1 MTTPKMP
8 TYLLAFIVSNM
19 QDSAYG
25 SLDSSLTPH
34 VEIWTQPTFVQMTDY
49 AYKMVRKFLPY
60 YEDYFGIKNKLP
72 KIDLVSVPDFG
83 FGAMENWG
91 LITFRDSALLVP
103 EDQELAS
110 SSEHMQY
117 VAQIIAH
124 ELAHQWFGN
133 LVTPKWWDDL
143 WLKEGFACY
152 MSYKAL
158 DHVHPEF
165 QIMDTLTVLVSIQ
178 GTLYSCNHSWR
189 NLSGVQGV
197 NATRRDKHVARHL
210 LRCEDDQRCATH
222 L

>member
-178 GTLYSCNHSWR
+178 GTIYLCNY
-189 NLSGVQGV
+189 
-197 NATRRDKHVARHL
+197 
-210 LRCEDDQRCATH
+210 
-222 L
+222 

>member
-19 QDSAYG
+19 EDSHFVYE
-25 SLDSSLTPH
+25 DSSLVPR
-34 VEIWTQPTFVQMTDY
+34 VEIWTRPLFVEMTKY

-60 YEDYFGIKNKLP
+60 YEEYFGIKNKLP

-117 VAQIIAH
+117 VAQIVAH

-165 QIMDTLTVLVSIQ
+165 QIMDTFTVLVSCEPKI
-178 GTLYSCNHSWR
+178 NPF
-189 NLSGVQGV
+189 NLSLGTFLFAGVQGIH
-197 NATRRDKHVARHL
+197 ATRCNKHFARHL
-210 LRCEDDQRCATH
+210 L
-222 L
+222 